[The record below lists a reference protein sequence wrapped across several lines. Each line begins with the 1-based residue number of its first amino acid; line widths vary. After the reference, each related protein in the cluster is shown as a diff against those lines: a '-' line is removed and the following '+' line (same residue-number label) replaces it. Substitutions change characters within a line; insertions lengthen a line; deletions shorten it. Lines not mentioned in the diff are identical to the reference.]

1 MVAIAKL
8 IVKMQKKSGVMKSG
22 LDAMPLFLLDNLLSR
37 QTTFQICQY
46 IQYCNLLLRKYLQEH
61 SSSNLRGFIQAL
73 NALINYKNGH
83 FQSFKLKYVLNLNG
97 MKFGCKLLLLLGWPF
112 FLYLKLFLIGVQ
124 MLSKIYAHSL
134 SKKFSPPE

>member
-1 MVAIAKL
+1 MAFERYIPEL
-8 IVKMQKKSGVMKSG
+8 KKYDSI
-22 LDAMPLFLLDNLLSR
+22 LFLYQPITSGQPLKIVQR
-37 QTTFQICQY
+37 HMAHPV
-46 IQYCNLLLRKYLQEH
+46 YCNLLLRKYLQEH

>member
-1 MVAIAKL
+1 MAFERYIPEL
-8 IVKMQKKSGVMKSG
+8 KKYDSI
-22 LDAMPLFLLDNLLSR
+22 LFLYQPMTSGQPLKIVQR
-37 QTTFQICQY
+37 HMAHPV
-46 IQYCNLLLRKYLQEH
+46 YCNLLLRKYLQEH

>member
-1 MVAIAKL
+1 MPFERYIPEL
-8 IVKMQKKSGVMKSG
+8 KKYDSI
-22 LDAMPLFLLDNLLSR
+22 LFLYQPITSGQPLKIVQR
-37 QTTFQICQY
+37 HMAHPV
-46 IQYCNLLLRKYLQEH
+46 YCNLLLRKYLQEH

>member
-1 MVAIAKL
+1 MVFERYIPEL
-8 IVKMQKKSGVMKSG
+8 KKYDSI
-22 LDAMPLFLLDNLLSR
+22 LFLYQPITSGQPLKIVQR
-37 QTTFQICQY
+37 HMAHPV
-46 IQYCNLLLRKYLQEH
+46 YCNLLLRKYLQEH

>member
-1 MVAIAKL
+1 MVFERYIPELKKYDSISFLHQPIASGQPLK
-8 IVKMQKKSGVMKSG
+8 IVQRHMAHPV
-22 LDAMPLFLLDNLLSR
+22 
-37 QTTFQICQY
+37 
-46 IQYCNLLLRKYLQEH
+46 YCNLLLRKYLQEH